1 MRARIFIESSNLNI
15 GLMCFIVVGIGKV
28 STCEIT
34 VHEHQQMQKGD
45 QLNIFRLGALTYCLV
60 FRPGVDLD
68 WDDHP
73 IRSEVETSIV
83 KVNTQIARVKLKASK
98 KRHSC
103 QAVEPDGSI
112 KGYLL
117 IM

>member
-1 MRARIFIESSNLNI
+1 
-15 GLMCFIVVGIGKV
+15 MCFMVVGIGEV

-34 VHEHQQMQKGD
+34 VHEHQQVRKGD
-45 QLNIFRLGALTYCLV
+45 ELGMFRYGASTYCLV

-83 KVNTQIARVKLKASK
+83 KVNMQIARGKLKASK
-98 KRHSC
+98 R
-103 QAVEPDGSI
+103 
-112 KGYLL
+112 
-117 IM
+117 